1 MKKMKKKT
9 MKMKKT
15 MKVKMNNKKKK
26 INVVGDV
33 RFPLYLFC
41 LRILVHSSDA
51 CIDLKQPSTRL
62 SPEQYNVSFSA
73 ISLG

>member
-1 MKKMKKKT
+1 MKKMKKKKT

-15 MKVKMNNKKKK
+15 VKVKMNKKKK

-33 RFPLYLFC
+33 RFPLHLFC

-51 CIDLKQPSTRL
+51 CISNNHQLDSVPNNTM
-62 SPEQYNVSFSA
+62 
-73 ISLG
+73 

>member
-15 MKVKMNNKKKK
+15 VKVRLNKKKK

-33 RFPLYLFC
+33 RFPLYILILFANTC
-41 LRILVHSSDA
+41 PF
-51 CIDLKQPSTRL
+51 K
-62 SPEQYNVSFSA
+62 
-73 ISLG
+73 